1 MSRFFA
7 ARPGR
12 WLNGLTMM
20 EQVEIPAATPVPNMP
35 GGRVLSNE
43 VRASLEAVRVAQVAA
58 RQRARQQ
65 TMRTRIW
72 VAAALAAGGL
82 VAVAMGPRIAAR
94 RHARPQAAT
103 PAAAVQI
110 SPERTAPAMAS
121 PATETA
127 VAPATVV
134 APPTVVAPAAVI
146 APAPAVAP
154 VAAQTKAADVVGAVE
169 GCDTQLIRRAPWRL
183 SAQACARAFT
193 ADPTNAALALAIAHA
208 EHAHGSVAQAA
219 DWANRALA
227 LDPKS
232 AEAYLLIAR
241 AEVASGRHEE
251 ARTAYRRYLELAPRG
266 WHKTE
271 ARAALKAG
279 AR

>member
-1 MSRFFA
+1 
-7 ARPGR
+7 
-12 WLNGLTMM
+12 MM
-20 EQVEIPAATPVPNMP
+20 EQVEIPAAAPVPNVAV
-35 GGRVLSNE
+35 GRVLSNE

-58 RQRARQQ
+58 RQRARRQ
-65 TMRTRIW
+65 TARTRIW
-72 VAAALAAGGL
+72 VAAVVGAVGL
-82 VAVAMGPRIAAR
+82 VTVAVGPRIAAR
-94 RHARPQAAT
+94 RHARPQAAR
-103 PAAAVQI
+103 AAAQA
-110 SPERTAPAMAS
+110 PTPPAQMAPAMAS
-121 PATETA
+121 PATATA
-127 VAPATVV
+127 VAPA
-134 APPTVVAPAAVI
+134 TVVAPAAVI

-251 ARTAYRRYLELAPRG
+251 ARTAYRRYLDLAPRG

-271 ARAALKAG
+271 ARAALQAG